1 MIGFL
6 RGTLVSKQPPLLV
19 LDVHGVGY
27 EVEAPMST
35 FYLLESQSA
44 EEVKLLTHMHVREDA
59 MLLYGFATEEE
70 RLLFRLLL
78 KVNGVGAKMALA
90 ILSSMSVVEFCG
102 CVTQDDVVGLTRI
115 PGVGKKTA
123 ERLLIE
129 MRDKLKDQALLQT
142 QTIQPQRET
151 PMTTSV
157 DVVSSAVAALI
168 GLGYSP
174 QQAESL
180 LAKVDTAGLSLEE
193 AIKQALRQV
202 KL

>member
-35 FYLLESQSA
+35 FYLLESQSTD
-44 EEVKLLTHMHVREDA
+44 EVKLLTHMHVREDA

-102 CVTQDDVVGLTRI
+102 CVTQGID
-115 PGVGKKTA
+115 PA
-123 ERLLIE
+123 S
-129 MRDKLKDQALLQT
+129 LQKGT
-142 QTIQPQRET
+142 HF
-151 PMTTSV
+151 
-157 DVVSSAVAALI
+157 
-168 GLGYSP
+168 
-174 QQAESL
+174 
-180 LAKVDTAGLSLEE
+180 
-193 AIKQALRQV
+193 
-202 KL
+202 